1 MTVTQFKAALVCQK
15 KAKLLKLGATEV
27 SEEMSWMSNIQDN
40 HLSQWLNAESVD
52 AAIVLITE
60 QIERIDK
67 EWYSGDAEWAAAKSK
82 FYEQFTRLV
91 AYFKNNG
98 YSIVSGVEKYSYQY
112 ITDKIDLTA
121 TDANG
126 NVHKIKFDL
135 YHAPVHTAK
144 AKQDKNKPQFS
155 LDLVLPAIALGGDA
169 YYDVWYLRG
178 KDDQGGRYPEFEKR
192 PNCNIISF
200 CYKDYDVKVALQ
212 SAIEF
217 SKAECT
223 PDDCKKCRVS
233 DLCKGY
239 APIPEGSPVSAE
251 DSGSVPVLTEA
262 QEKVASWV
270 NGMLAAIAVPG
281 SGKTSVLIERA
292 VRLILIGIF
301 SGNILFLS
309 HTRKAVEEIIN
320 RLAKRLGVSRD
331 DEKMPVVMTLNGF
344 GYNILRDN
352 ESLLGHNLKLAS
364 DGQRRELLERV
375 LNDPTVQKIS
385 GVNYAVMKGDYGL
398 LDRADA
404 WVSYYKENGDE
415 KFSSKFP
422 KVDIFGVKAVSN
434 ALDALYEEYGY
445 IRYDQQIR
453 LAAEMLREHPDL
465 AEKYSKIYRYVMVD
479 EYQDCNAEQDEMVR
493 LLCVHNNLVI
503 VGDDDQAIYDWRGGS
518 TDHIIRFAKGNPTVI
533 MADNFRT
540 NKPIANLSN
549 LIISRNQKRI
559 PKQIVAGRDA
569 QNKPALLINPSDKQ
583 IVTYIGACGKRYGG
597 GNVAVIAR
605 DNRVLKKIEDLLSEY
620 GINHAASKDYLTDS
634 KVFSLLRDVLRVHE
648 DGPDGASEAFAR
660 LYASECGLPDLE
672 AGYEETFHQMLIRNG
687 LILDCND
694 TVANAKAWINS
705 ELPSAQFGQKLT
717 KSYKIINYGENASA
731 IIKDLFDIWFSGKEN
746 ELSVLRVILDMF
758 EESMVMSA
766 ENALRDMD
774 VLVKYN
780 DKTRVDYDYGPR
792 FIRLLTAHD
801 AKGKEFDAVV
811 VLNIDD
817 FIKGGTE
824 EDNRVLYVAVTRA
837 RHSLILTT
845 SGGEME
851 NEIVSQIESAVQK
864 CQ

>member
-1 MTVTQFKAALVCQK
+1 MTINQLKAALVCQK
-15 KAKLLKLGATEV
+15 KAKLMRLGASEV
-27 SEEMSWMSNIQDN
+27 SEEIQWLSNIVDN
-40 HLSQWLNAESVD
+40 HLKGWLEAGSVD
-52 AAIVLITE
+52 AAIELVKA
-60 QIERIDK
+60 QIEHIDK
-67 EWYSGDAEWAAAKSK
+67 DWYSGDAEWAAAKGK
-82 FYEQFTRLV
+82 YYEQFSRLV
-91 AYFKNNG
+91 IYFKNKE
-98 YSIVSGVEKYSYQY
+98 YSIISGVEKYSYQN
-112 ITDKIDLTA
+112 ISDRIDLTA
-121 TDANG
+121 TDAEG
-126 NVHKIKFDL
+126 RVHKIKFDFF
-135 YHAPVHTAK
+135 HAPVHSAK
-144 AKQDKNKPQFS
+144 AKNDKNKPQFA
-155 LDLVLPAIALGGDA
+155 LDLAIPAITLGTDA
-169 YYDVWYLRG
+169 YYDIWYLRG

-192 PNCNIISF
+192 PNGNIISF
-200 CYKDYDVKVALQ
+200 CYKDYDVKAALQ
-212 SAIEF
+212 SAIGYA
-217 SKAECT
+217 KTECT
-223 PDDCKKCRVS
+223 SDDCKKCRVAS
-233 DLCKGY
+233 LCKGY
-239 APIPEGSPVSAE
+239 NPIPESSPSFAE
-251 DSGSVPVLTEA
+251 ESGTVPVLTEA
-262 QEKVASWV
+262 QEKVANWV
-270 NGMLAAIAVPG
+270 DGELAGIAVPG
-281 SGKTSVLIERA
+281 AGKTFVLIERMK
-292 VRLILIGIF
+292 RLIARGINA
-301 SGNILFLS
+301 GNVLFLS
-309 HTRKAVEEIIN
+309 HTRKAVDEIVT
-320 RLAKRLGVSRD
+320 RVARELGLSRD
-331 DEKMPVVMTLNGF
+331 GEGMPVVMTLNGF
-344 GYNILRDN
+344 GYQVLRDN

-364 DGQRRELLERV
+364 DGQRREMLERV
-375 LNDPTVQKIS
+375 LNDPAVQKIS
-385 GVNYAVMKGDYGL
+385 GVNYAVIKGEFGL

-404 WVSYYKENGDE
+404 WVSYLKENGDE

-422 KVDIFGVKAVSN
+422 KADLFGVKAVSN

-445 IRYDQQIR
+445 IRYDQQIQ

-465 AEKYSKIYRYVMVD
+465 AQKYSKVYRYVMVD
-479 EYQDCNAEQDEMVR
+479 EYQDCNKEQDEMVR
-493 LLCVHNNLVI
+493 LLCVHKNLVV

-518 TDHIIRFAKGNPTVI
+518 TEHIIRFAKGHPTVI

-540 NKPIANLSN
+540 NKPIASLSN
-549 LIISRNQKRI
+549 LIISRNRKRI
-559 PKQIVAGRDA
+559 PKQIIAGREA
-569 QNKPALLINPSDKQ
+569 QNKPMLLLNPSDKQ
-583 IVTYIGACGKRYGG
+583 LVSYIGACGKRYGG

-605 DNRVLKKIEDLLSEY
+605 DNRALKYVEDLLSEC
-620 GINHAASKDYLTDS
+620 GVNHAASKDYLTDS

-648 DGPDGASEAFAR
+648 DGPDFASEAFAR

-672 AGYEETFHQMLIRNG
+672 AGYEETFHQMLVRNG
-687 LILDCND
+687 LIIDCND

-717 KSYKIINYGENASA
+717 KSYKIINYGENAAA
-731 IIKDLFDIWFSGKEN
+731 IIKDLFDVWFSGKEN